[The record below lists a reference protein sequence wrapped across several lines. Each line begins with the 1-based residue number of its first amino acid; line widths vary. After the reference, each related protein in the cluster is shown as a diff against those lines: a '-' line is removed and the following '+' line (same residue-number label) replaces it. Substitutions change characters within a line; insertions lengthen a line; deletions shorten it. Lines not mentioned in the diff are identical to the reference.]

1 MTKKLKVYCPYSA
14 LDLEWET
21 LKNLQ
26 NITFEK
32 PWYLKEI
39 AMTQEDKDYLVWRCK
54 TSWHNKYHHYINEW
68 IDNIIPTQLEY
79 LRREKENLIKKG
91 IYDTRK

>member
-1 MTKKLKVYCPYSA
+1 MEKLKVYCPYSV

-32 PWYLKEI
+32 PWYLEYNTDTSALPLEI
-39 AMTQEDKDYLVWRCK
+39 E
-54 TSWHNKYHHYINEW
+54 
-68 IDNIIPTQLEY
+68 
-79 LRREKENLIKKG
+79 
-91 IYDTRK
+91 

>member
-1 MTKKLKVYCPYSA
+1 MEKLKVYCPYSV

-32 PWYLKEI
+32 PWYLEYNTDTSAQHPEMDDDIVRPILKNIEP
-39 AMTQEDKDYLVWRCK
+39 EDKEPL
-54 TSWHNKYHHYINEW
+54 
-68 IDNIIPTQLEY
+68 
-79 LRREKENLIKKG
+79 G
-91 IYDTRK
+91 

>member
-1 MTKKLKVYCPYSA
+1 MTLKVYCPYSV

-32 PWYLKEI
+32 PWYLK
-39 AMTQEDKDYLVWRCK
+39 R
-54 TSWHNKYHHYINEW
+54 NNN
-68 IDNIIPTQLEY
+68 DNTTRNSSRRQHPKKKIPY
-79 LRREKENLIKKG
+79 
-91 IYDTRK
+91 